1 MTNKEMLMGGG
12 VITSMILG
20 GVSLLKVSKLC
31 KRLGATF
38 DDIESR
44 TTFEISDKLIDEVV
58 SAMAERKLDRVIP
71 TKVQETVDGIK
82 AEAILKIKNDISAKV
97 KALEPEIEQ
106 KLTEQVAG
114 VSIDEAHK
122 TVIEK
127 AAKDAKTEYLND
139 IRREKDSLIGDLS
152 DYQKEMKDKIED
164 AADDLIDKLENDG
177 EERFNA
183 ELDNLTTRYK
193 SRLDD
198 VSNIYASLAN
208 KITH

>member
-44 TTFEISDKLIDEVV
+44 ATFEISDKLIDEVV

-82 AEAILKIKNDISAKV
+82 AEAILKIKNDISTKV

-177 EERFNA
+177 EERFNS

>member
-1 MTNKEMLMGGG
+1 M
-12 VITSMILG
+12 
-20 GVSLLKVSKLC
+20 
-31 KRLGATF
+31 
-38 DDIESR
+38 
-44 TTFEISDKLIDEVV
+44 
-58 SAMAERKLDRVIP
+58 
-71 TKVQETVDGIK
+71 DGIK
-82 AEAILKIKNDISAKV
+82 AEAILKIKNDISTKV

-106 KLTEQVAG
+106 KLSEQVAG

-177 EERFNA
+177 EERFND

>member
-1 MTNKEMLMGGG
+1 MTNKEMFMGGG
-12 VITSMILG
+12 VITSMVLG
-20 GVSLLKVSKLC
+20 GVSLFKVSKLC

-97 KALEPEIEQ
+97 KALEPEIEK

-177 EERFNA
+177 EERFNS